1 MMLPV
6 GRCQSSDPCG
16 YGLIELLIATA
27 IGCVLLGVLLQFAV
41 SVHTSAGVQAET
53 ADVQQRL
60 RVALE
65 SMRHDIM
72 LAGAGPSRGI
82 DRGPLAN
89 TFPPILPARTGI
101 AAPDPEL
108 SFQPDRISVLYVPDD
123 GPQAK
128 LAVDMSTAASPI
140 GIDGTGPGCRPASAC
155 DFVSGMDA
163 VIYEASGAGGA
174 HEVFVVQ
181 SVDAA
186 ANTLVPAA
194 SLSRGYSAR
203 ARVAAVVH
211 RVYYLDRA
219 GKRLMR
225 YDGVRSD
232 VPLVDHVVFLGFTYF
247 ADPRPDA
254 VAAPAPGGFSCAYA
268 GLPPVP
274 LLANL
279 GGTAPKPLTAALLT
293 DGPICGQSPYQF
305 DADLLRIRRI
315 SVTVRVEAESAE
327 FRGVGGAFTTSGI
340 SRSSAR
346 AVPDLET
353 TIDITPRNMV
363 R

>member
-1 MMLPV
+1 MILGV
-6 GRCQSSDPCG
+6 QRRRSSDPRG
-16 YGLIELLIATA
+16 YGLVELLIATA
-27 IGCVLLGVLLQFAV
+27 IGCLLLGVLLRFAV
-41 SVHTSAGVQAET
+41 SAHTASGVQSET

-65 SMRHDIM
+65 AMRHDIM
-72 LAGAGPSRGI
+72 LAGAGPSRGA

-89 TFPPILPARTGI
+89 TFPPVLPARTGI
-101 AAPDPEL
+101 TAPDPEL
-108 SFQPDRISVLYVPDD
+108 SFQPDRISVIYVPND

-128 LAVDMSTAASPI
+128 LAADMPTPASPI
-140 GIDGTGPGCRPASAC
+140 AVDGTGPGCRPSSGCGFAP
-155 DFVSGMDA
+155 GMDA
-163 VIYEASGAGGA
+163 VIYEPSGAGGA
-174 HEVFVVQ
+174 HEVFAVQ
-181 SVDAA
+181 SVDTAA
-186 ANTLVPAA
+186 STLLPAA

-211 RVYYLDRA
+211 RVYYLDTA

-232 VPLVDHVVFLGFTYF
+232 VPLVDHVVGLRFTYF
-247 ADPRPDA
+247 ADPHPDA
-254 VAAPAPGGFSCAYA
+254 VVPPVPGASTCAYS
-268 GLPPVP
+268 GSPPIP

-279 GGTAPKPLTAALLT
+279 GGTAPKVLTAALLT
-293 DGPICGQSPYQF
+293 DGPICGQSPYRF

-315 SVTVRVEAESAE
+315 SATVRVESESAE
-327 FRGVGGAFTTSGI
+327 FRGTGGPFATSGI